1 MNGEADT
8 AVGLSKGEVIEVFD
22 CRTSYSVDDVMVSVV
37 VAQIEPKRA
46 SEVLQEFALRLPLQ
60 EYNLGHMKRVKR
72 DKNDS
77 SILEVLVSPETHYD
91 TVPKD
96 LISMCKPI
104 TRLVLVPKLRPLT
117 RAEFEE
123 WGKNWPTIFRPNA
136 VDKERERGFTA
147 DEVAQHL
154 KYMEIVNED
163 SIRIIDAWRQCFRKG
178 GDGSPCPVPPFRG
191 GGIIVNPVNGKVS
204 CDARTT
210 DSILITCVQIQ
221 YHMT

>member
-1 MNGEADT
+1 MNALEAK
-8 AVGLSKGEVIEVFD
+8 VSSSKGEVIEVFD
-22 CRTSYSVDDVMVSVV
+22 CRTSYTFDDVMMRVI

-46 SEVLQEFALRLPLQ
+46 SEVLQEFAVRLPLQ

-72 DKNDS
+72 DKSDS
-77 SILEVLVSPETHYD
+77 SILEVLISPETHYD

-104 TRLVLVPKLRPLT
+104 TRIVSVPKLKPLT

-147 DEVAQHL
+147 EEVAQHMKHMDL
-154 KYMEIVNED
+154 VDED
-163 SIRIIDAWRQCFRKG
+163 SIRITDAWHQYFQR
-178 GDGSPCPVPPFRG
+178 DSNSSVHPSPPYRG
-191 GGIIVNPVNGKVS
+191 GGVIVNPVNGKVS
-204 CDARTT
+204 YCDSYLVLLLMCYSRE
-210 DSILITCVQIQ
+210 
-221 YHMT
+221 